1 MGIEEGT
8 ILVKNSIEND
18 YTRQF
23 GMSEGDKFKFIK
35 GTSRINDTI
44 SVTFLKNGITYVMYA
59 HHFMNERGEFTKDC
73 MWR

>member
-1 MGIEEGT
+1 MEIEEGT
-8 ILVKNSIEND
+8 ILIKNYIENN

-23 GMSEGDKFKFIK
+23 GMSKGARFKFV
-35 GTSRINDTI
+35 RVMRNDTI